1 MQSVSVVEFSVRE
14 FSHFVG
20 TLLWHLV
27 DVVDERR
34 RRFAPCHGFELLVQV
49 HFNRLE
55 QVLGS
60 GLQPACIVVPF
71 GCSDLF
77 LILFLIA

>member
-14 FSHFVG
+14 FSHG
-20 TLLWHLV
+20 TLLRHLV

-34 RRFAPCHGFELLVQV
+34 RFAPRHGFELLVHV

-71 GCSDLF
+71 GLF
-77 LILFLIA
+77 RFVPFLFLIA